1 VRVCLMT
8 TPPCHL
14 PLTRRFTRRAAG
26 VVGLAVGLAASLGA
40 ATLSPAPAGAQE
52 PARQDSAAPAP
63 KRTPD
68 VIYVPTPPEIVRQ
81 MLDVARVTRNDV
93 IYDLGSGDGR
103 IVVEA
108 ARRYGAQG
116 TGIDINPERIRE
128 ANANARK
135 AGVTGRVRFLEQD
148 LFETDISPA
157 TVVTLYL
164 LPSLNVKLRPT
175 LFKTLRPGTRVV
187 SHDFDMGDWQAD
199 STMRVS
205 SETRG
210 TSTVYYWVLPANVA
224 GRWTVE
230 VNGGSGGAAGGSAA
244 QRYTLSLE
252 QQYQRVTGS
261 ATTGGRT
268 IPLSDPTLVGDRLT
282 FTVADTAG
290 GRAAT
295 LRFSGRVSGDRI
307 TGTLRGGGAGERSWR
322 ATRSQSGR
330 AAGQTGA
337 APAWPAPP
345 TRSVATR

>member
-1 VRVCLMT
+1 MT
-8 TPPCHL
+8 IVTYQLPP
-14 PLTRRFTRRAAG
+14 TRRCRRRVAGAAVLAAG
-26 VVGLAVGLAASLGA
+26 LTAAA
-40 ATLSPAPAGAQE
+40 LSPAPAGAQE
-52 PARQDSAAPAP
+52 PARRDSAAPAP

-68 VIYVPTPPEIVRQ
+68 VIYVPTPPEVVRQ
-81 MLDVARVTRNDV
+81 MLDVARVTKNDV

-103 IVVEA
+103 IVIEA

-128 ANANARK
+128 ANANAKK

-175 LFKTLRPGTRVV
+175 LFKTLQPGTRIV
-187 SHDFDMGDWQAD
+187 SHDFDMGDWQPD

-230 VNGGSGGAAGGSAA
+230 VNGGSGGAARGPGDAGGSGA
-244 QRYTLSLE
+244 QRYTLELQ

-261 ATTGGRT
+261 ATIGGRT

-330 AAGQTGA
+330 AARQTGA
-337 APAWPAPP
+337 APSTPAPS
-345 TRSVATR
+345 TRSVAAR